1 MFSFLA
7 LTFLLLAVGE
17 FTASLSFVRFPA
29 SHLLLIIDTQYINSA
44 TKAGGIFGALTAFI
58 AYYIGLSELLSSED
72 IAIIHLPLGII
83 SKRVDST

>member
-17 FTASLSFVRFPA
+17 FTASLSFVRVPHILFIA
-29 SHLLLIIDTQYINSA
+29 GTQYINSV
-44 TKAGGIFGALTAFI
+44 TKAGGIFGASTAFM

-72 IAIIHLPLGII
+72 MAIIHLPLGII
-83 SKRVDST
+83 PKRVDST